1 MIDINKITR
10 QCIIDIKEYV
20 PGKPIE
26 EVKRE
31 LGLDDVIKLSS
42 NENPLGTSPMAL
54 QAMIKEIKENIQYY
68 PEALCPL
75 LTEKLAQ
82 IHHLN
87 PNQFLINNGVD
98 GVLSMIAMAFI
109 ECGDEVVTS
118 QYSFFSYQSVTAH
131 MDGNM
136 ILIPQT
142 QDRRFNIDAI
152 IAALTPKTKIVFL
165 CNPNNPT
172 GTITYRD
179 EFERLL
185 AAVPENCLLISDE
198 AYYEFVDDPDYPQTI
213 PYLKDHSNLIITRTF
228 SKVMGLAGAR
238 VGYAIAHESIIRVLR
253 KVCDPFPVNRIAQ
266 AGALAGL
273 DDLEFLDRSVRIVK
287 QGRNQLNHGLLKMG
301 LETIPSHTNFVLV
314 DLDIPAGPIYE
325 AMVCQGVIVRPL
337 GPQGLPTC
345 LRITVGTPAQNER
358 ALNALERAL
367 QDRVGG

>member
-31 LGLDDVIKLSS
+31 LGLEDVIKLSS
-42 NENPLGTSPMAL
+42 NENPLGTSPMAI
-54 QAMIKEIKENIQYY
+54 QAMIKEVQENVHYY
-68 PEALCPL
+68 PEALSPL
-75 LTEKLAQ
+75 LVAKLARIYQ
-82 IHHLN
+82 LD
-87 PNQFLINNGVD
+87 PNQFFINNGVD

-109 ECGDEVVTS
+109 NSGDEVVTS
-118 QYSFFSYQSVTAH
+118 QYSFYSYQSVTAH
-131 MDGNM
+131 MDGKM

-172 GTITYRD
+172 GTITTRD

-185 AAVPENCLLISDE
+185 SSVPENCLLVSDE
-198 AYYEFVDDPDYPQTI
+198 AYYEFVDAPDYPQTI

-228 SKVMGLAGAR
+228 SKVMGLAGVR

-253 KVCDPFPVNRIAQ
+253 KVCDAFPVNRIAQ

-273 DDLEFLDRSVRIVK
+273 DDQEFIDRSVRIVK
-287 QGRNQLNHGLLKMG
+287 QGRYQLYHGLLNMG
-301 LETIPSHTNFVLV
+301 LNAIPSHTNFVLV
-314 DLDIPAGPIYE
+314 DLGIPVAQIYE
-325 AMVCQGVIVRPL
+325 AMLSQGVIVRPL
-337 GPQGLPTC
+337 GPQGLPSC
-345 LRITVGTPAQNER
+345 LRITVGTSIQNER
-358 ALNALERAL
+358 ALIALKRAL
-367 QDRVGG
+367 QGCGGG